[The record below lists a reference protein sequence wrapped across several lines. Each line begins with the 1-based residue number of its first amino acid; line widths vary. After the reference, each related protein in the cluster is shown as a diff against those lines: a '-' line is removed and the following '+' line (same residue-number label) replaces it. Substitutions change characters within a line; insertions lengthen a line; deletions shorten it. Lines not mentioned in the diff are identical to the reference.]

1 MMRRAIAACA
11 IALALLGFARG
22 AAAAEAAG
30 NFTVGLGPVGNF
42 FFINGNPE
50 LGPGVGGYLFFDYRW
65 SPQFSTQFSILVTT
79 EDGTGITSGNPGI
92 VFLGM
97 PTFDLKFYVLSEPSR
112 WDPYG
117 IIGVGGF
124 ATTNGDNGGGT
135 LAVGIG
141 ADIGIGTD
149 FYITEKISVGLS
161 AIFRPIA
168 LIDAPSGHDVGRA
181 IFPVSFMGN
190 VAYHF

>member
-1 MMRRAIAACA
+1 MIKKWTAIAVL
-11 IALALLGFARG
+11 IVLLGVCRVAS
-22 AAAAEAAG
+22 AAEAAG
-30 NFTVGLGPVGNF
+30 NFTFGIGPVGNF

-50 LGPGVGGYLFFDYRW
+50 LSPGVGGYLFFDYRW
-65 SPQFSTQFSILVTT
+65 SPQFSTQFSILVST
-79 EDGTGITSGNPGI
+79 EDGKGITAGKTGI

-97 PTFDLKFYVLSEPSR
+97 PTFDLKFYLLSEPSR

-117 IIGVGGF
+117 LIGVGGF
-124 ATTNGDNGGGT
+124 ATTNADQGGGQ

-149 FYITEKISVGLS
+149 FYLTENISVGVS

-168 LIDAPSGHDVGRA
+168 LIDAPSGHDVGHA
-181 IFPVSFMGN
+181 IFPVSLMGN